1 MLFSQ
6 RALSSFP
13 HNLTRSAPTPVL
25 LASVPCP
32 SPCPFWFPVPYILT
46 SPQEAFL
53 LSLASRHRKPS
64 ASVALRLSSHGQDCH
79 TSVMRLDNETAPSI
93 FLTSNLGV

>member
-46 SPQEAFL
+46 VISTGGLPVESGLQTQKTLSKCSLEA
-53 LSLASRHRKPS
+53 
-64 ASVALRLSSHGQDCH
+64 
-79 TSVMRLDNETAPSI
+79 E
-93 FLTSNLGV
+93 